1 MYFNPRSRNNFER
14 LKKKITLTLK
24 PSLYRTCLI
33 NNDVKANQCLWL
45 QRLEVVQRGEAW
57 ASAFSAGCF
66 PRSLL
71 TFWGPL
77 IMLHSNCLRD
87 KVIAQK
93 YRHFPKHGT
102 IAHTQAHPRK
112 RFDLGSLAG
121 SDFVMDAE
129 GMTRLGCDHSSS
141 SCSWRTGA
149 GRPWMGHGG
158 FWTQLVGGLWPQV
171 GSCPGASFPPG
182 TLRANHHLCLPPFPP
197 LNGTDDGASLPQC
210 ERFMVRGCKARAVMD
225 APAPTPAP
233 LQCPL
238 LPTQT
243 FLHVSQWL
251 SFLGKKMLF

>member
-1 MYFNPRSRNNFER
+1 MAPLPTHR
-14 LKKKITLTLK
+14 LIPGNALTSA
-24 PSLYRTCLI
+24 P
-33 NNDVKANQCLWL
+33 L
-45 QRLEVVQRGEAW
+45 QGQ
-57 ASAFSAGCF
+57 
-66 PRSLL
+66 
-71 TFWGPL
+71 
-77 IMLHSNCLRD
+77 
-87 KVIAQK
+87 
-93 YRHFPKHGT
+93 
-102 IAHTQAHPRK
+102 
-112 RFDLGSLAG
+112 
-121 SDFVMDAE
+121 MDAE

-158 FWTQLVGGLWPQV
+158 FWTQLVGGLWPQM

-182 TLRANHHLCLPPFPP
+182 TLRANHHLCLLPFPP

-225 APAPTPAP
+225 ALAPTPAP

-251 SFLGKKMLF
+251 SFLGKKNAILTTFNPLPLRRML